1 MSTVLDPIRFGPERS
16 LLENLVQRFGLD
28 VLIEHYTETGGVRS
42 LYEGILAAQL
52 RLTRVIAPRIIDLLD
67 DAREKLAFD
76 EPLEVFVGQD
86 AQVNAAAMHRISE
99 SEPHVLSLTS
109 ALIERMSDDELSF
122 VIGHELGHLAYRHYR
137 ARLAE
142 AAFGLDSNGQS
153 KAPPLLSR
161 RLESWDRL
169 AEISADRA
177 GFTVVNGNLEVGVS
191 TFFKLQ
197 SGLGPEHLR
206 FDIAAILE
214 QLESLK
220 SATRREL
227 FAEFSHPATPIRVR
241 ALQLFGE
248 MREGKRSLAEV
259 DAEVEKIAHLM
270 DYVPSEPLDV
280 NAREFILAAGL
291 LAAYADGAEE
301 MDETGW
307 NTLVH
312 LLLPVSADP
321 EAEVARIKSRPEA
334 QRILEQSASWLRDNA
349 GSERYDLL
357 RGIAHVTSA
366 DGFLS
371 VAERNFLKHCAELLG
386 IPARTADE
394 IAFETLADHLQTHAG
409 RGLPPPRFALS
420 EQPPPGSIRPPGST
434 RS

>member
-1 MSTVLDPIRFGPERS
+1 VNAVLDPIRFRPEQALIDS
-16 LLENLVQRFGLD
+16 LFDRFGLD
-28 VLIEHYTETGGVRS
+28 VLIDHYVETGGVRG
-42 LYEGILAAQL
+42 LYEAVMASEL
-52 RLTRVIAPRIIDLLD
+52 RLTRVVAPRLVALLD
-67 DAREKLAFD
+67 RAREKLKFD
-76 EPLEVFVGQD
+76 EPLEMFVGQNPV
-86 AQVNAAAMHRISE
+86 VNAAAMHRISDE
-99 SEPHVLSLTS
+99 EPHVISLTS
-109 ALIERMSDDELSF
+109 ALVERMTDAELGF
-122 VIGHELGHLAYRHYR
+122 VLGHELGHLAFRHYR

-142 AAFGLDSNGQS
+142 AAFGRDAQDGS
-153 KAPPLLSR
+153 KAPPLLRR

-177 GFTVVNGNLEVGVS
+177 GFSVIDGNLEVAVS
-191 TFFKLQ
+191 AFFKLQ

-206 FDIAAILE
+206 FDIAVFLE
-214 QLESLK
+214 QLEALQKLS
-220 SATRREL
+220 RREL

-248 MREGKRSLAEV
+248 AGSGGRALADV
-259 DAEVEKIAHLM
+259 DAEVDTIAHLM
-270 DYVPSEPLDV
+270 DYAPSEPLDV

-321 EAEVARIKSRPEA
+321 EAEVARIKSRREA
-334 QRILEQSASWLRDNA
+334 EKILAESSAWLRDNA

-357 RGIAHVTSA
+357 RGIAHVTAA

-371 VAERNFLKHCAELLG
+371 PAEREFLKHCAELLG

-409 RGLPPPRFALS
+409 KGLPPPRFAIHS
-420 EQPPPGSIRPPGST
+420 EPPKSST
-434 RS
+434 S

>member
-1 MSTVLDPIRFGPERS
+1 VSPVLDPIRFGPERALIDS
-16 LLENLVQRFGLD
+16 LFERFGLD
-28 VLIEHYTETGGVRS
+28 VLIEHYVEMGGVRS
-42 LYEGILAAQL
+42 LYEAVLASQL
-52 RLTRVIAPRIIDLLD
+52 RLTRVIAPRILKLLD
-67 DAREKLAFD
+67 QARETLAFD
-76 EPLEVFVGQD
+76 EPLEIFVGQD
-86 AQVNAAAMHRISE
+86 AQVNAAAMHRISDH
-99 SEPHVLSLTS
+99 EPHVLSLTS
-109 ALIERMSDDELSF
+109 ALVERMTDDELSF
-122 VIGHELGHLAYRHYR
+122 VLGHELGHLAYRHYR

-142 AAFGLDSNGQS
+142 AAFGRDSGGES

-177 GFTVVNGNLEVGVS
+177 GFTVVGGDLQVAVS

-220 SATRREL
+220 NATRREL

-248 MREGKRSLAEV
+248 AGSGGRALADV
-259 DAEVEKIAHLM
+259 DAEVDTIAHLM
-270 DYVPSEPLDV
+270 DYAPSEPLDV

-321 EAEVARIKSRPEA
+321 EAEVARIKSRREA
-334 QRILEQSASWLRDNA
+334 EKILAESSAWLRDNA

-357 RGIAHVTSA
+357 RGIAHVTAA

-371 VAERNFLKHCAELLG
+371 PAEREFLKHCAELLG

-409 RGLPPPRFALS
+409 KGLPPPRFAIHS
-420 EQPPPGSIRPPGST
+420 EPPKSST
-434 RS
+434 S